1 MTRIDLAGLTAG
13 PAQVWGGIRLV
24 PLLRE
29 RPVEGLRLHAELHG
43 DGEGGTGG
51 AYGRVVLDRRHVY
64 TSYIP
69 HGFVADWSGGEGA
82 GAGGGSGQGRAG
94 AAYGTQLGAG
104 GDRRERGAERGRG
117 RSAEHAPQCVPVRSH
132 HRMVK
137 RVRGGDGGGDGGAG
151 RGGGRRLR
159 FLPLHLALEGY
170 LALHFGGPSIVWEEW
185 SRQAVRRGLSP
196 REEDAYAGR
205 TVRGLAEALR
215 VFEIHPRQCGVM
227 VYAGDALAAAFVVPH
242 PDDYR
247 ALHPSLVQD
256 LYGEL
261 VHQYALY
268 GPPVPEFAAR
278 IDDADGRVRTL
289 ADLRA
294 AARAQE
300 RAWTAAHDGVMA
312 RELLET
318 TYAWERVRDAGPFR
332 LYRFLPPFRAGT
344 GGQHIGEV
352 ITDRKGRTAYLKT
365 FRLSENQVRR
375 GYVLRRLAD
384 CDWDLART
392 AEAMGTGYE
401 ELVARV
407 RRAGFGELLDA
418 HAVARRVRDL
428 RGG

>member
-29 RPVEGLRLHAELHG
+29 RPVEGLRLHAELYG
-43 DGEGGTGG
+43 DGEDG
-51 AYGRVVLDRRHVY
+51 AYGRVALGRRHTY
-64 TSYIP
+64 ASYIP
-69 HGFVADWSGGEGA
+69 HGFVADWSGLDGA
-82 GAGGGSGQGRAG
+82 GADGPGLVG
-94 AAYGTQLGAG
+94 AAYGTRLGADG
-104 GDRRERGAERGRG
+104 GRPERVRGRVPG
-117 RSAEHAPQCVPVRSH
+117 DGVPPCVPVRTH

-137 RVRGGDGGGDGGAG
+137 RVRGRGGDGGGRGADGNAK
-151 RGGGRRLR
+151 RLR

-170 LALHFGGPSIVWEEW
+170 LALHFGGPSVVWEEW

-205 TVRGLAEALR
+205 SVRGLAEALR
-215 VFEIHPRQCGVM
+215 VFEIHPGQCGVL
-227 VYAGDALAAAFVVPH
+227 VYAADALAAAFAVPH

-247 ALHPSLVQD
+247 ALHPTLIQD

-268 GPPVPEFAAR
+268 GRPVPEFTAR

-300 RAWTAAHDGVMA
+300 RAWTAAHDGIMA

-332 LYRFLPPFRAGT
+332 LYRFLPPFQAGT

-352 ITDRKGRTAYLKT
+352 ITDGKGRAAYLKT

-392 AEAMGTGYE
+392 AQAMGSGYE

-418 HAVARRVRDL
+418 HAVARRAKAL
-428 RGG
+428 REG